1 MSMDS
6 KVDNFLSEWLTFA
19 FSAMILV
26 FLLGYVTYHEHADIT
41 RREKQR
47 LSEVASVAEYML
59 AKQLENIDTTLS
71 KIRDVV
77 TFPGEESPDEKPSAL
92 TTIGSR
98 LKILAGAM
106 TSVSVLTVVDARGNV
121 VASNLDE
128 IVGKS
133 TNQSDYYQTP
143 HKNPDPEVLYISPPF
158 TSALGD
164 WTINLSRVILSN
176 GGSYAGVVTATLD
189 LVFFRALMNA
199 LRYSENAWVRV
210 VHGRGIVF
218 IWEPNRPGMVGN
230 DLANPDTFFTQHLE
244 SGQSQSLF
252 RGKSYS
258 TNEDS
263 LLVLQTISAD
273 HLKMSGPLILGIGRD
288 TSSIYADWR
297 QHLKTYAIFYVVMVF
312 LGVGTLV
319 LFQRWRL
326 YSRKEAERM
335 GSQIRSM
342 QAELESFF
350 SIAPNLL
357 AIGDIEGKCVKLNP
371 AWENVM
377 GYGPGEL
384 DGFYYVDFFHPDD
397 RESGAGIFEAI
408 RKGQT
413 ITNFVARFRHKQGAY
428 RYLEWFAAAYEDRIY
443 AAANDITDRRE
454 TEARLHEL
462 AYHDRLT
469 GLPNRVLFFDRLTQ
483 TLSAAKRNRKR
494 AAILFLD
501 LDGFK
506 RVNDEYGHDAGDTV
520 LKTIAER
527 LPNAIRASD
536 TVARIGGD
544 EFVII
549 LHELD
554 EINDAHLVAQKLLN
568 VVATDLV
575 LSPSEKCRV
584 GVSIG
589 ISIYPEHG
597 TDMDTLLMA
606 ADLAMYA
613 SKKNGANRYAFAG
626 ERLKTEEE
634 IVLDDTYLTGVS
646 EIDEQHKE
654 LAVLIN
660 RLCVSLASK
669 ESEPVITECL
679 FKMVVAFT
687 EYHFATEQKLMR
699 QHAYPEQSE
708 HNAEHERLLEELG
721 RYGLGLFEAETQ
733 FLVSYFRK
741 WLQDHILAQDKAFG
755 IFLKE
760 GGPHA
765 GRKKDH

>member
-1 MSMDS
+1 MDR
-6 KVDNFLSEWLTFA
+6 KVDNFLPEWLIFA
-19 FSAMILV
+19 FFATLLV
-26 FLLGYVTYHEHADIT
+26 FLLGYVSYHEHADIT
-41 RREKQR
+41 HREKQR

-59 AKQLENIDTTLS
+59 AKQLEKIDTTLS

-77 TFPGEESPDEKPSAL
+77 MLPENESPNENPDAL
-92 TTIGSR
+92 ANIGSR
-98 LKILAGAM
+98 LRILAGAM
-106 TSVSVLTVVDARGNV
+106 TSVSALIVVDAKGDI

-128 IVGKS
+128 LVGKKA
-133 TNQSDYYQTP
+133 NQSEYFQTP
-143 HKNPDPEVLYISPPF
+143 LKSLDPEVFYISPPF
-158 TSALGD
+158 TNALGE
-164 WTINLSRVILSN
+164 WTINLTRVILTN
-176 GGSYAGVVTATLD
+176 GGSFAGGVTATLD
-189 LVFFRALMNA
+189 LDFFRALMNA
-199 LRYSENAWVRV
+199 MRYSENAWVRI

-218 IWEPNRPGMVGN
+218 IWEPNRPDLIGK

-244 SGQSQSLF
+244 SGRSQSLF

-258 TNEDS
+258 TNEES
-263 LLVLQTISAD
+263 LLVLQNVSAE
-273 HLKMSGPLILGIGRD
+273 HLKVNAPLILGIGRD
-288 TSSIYADWR
+288 TRSIYADWR

-312 LGVGTLV
+312 FGAGTLIV
-319 LFQRWRL
+319 CQRWRL
-326 YSRKEAERM
+326 YSRRETERM

-342 QAELESFF
+342 QMELESFF

-357 AIGDIEGKCVKLNP
+357 AIGDIEGKCIKLNP
-371 AWENVM
+371 AWENVT
-377 GYGPGEL
+377 GYGLGEL
-384 DGFYYVDFFHPDD
+384 EGLHFVDFFHPDD
-397 RESGAGIFEAI
+397 KESGTGIFEAI

-413 ITNFVARFRHKQGAY
+413 ITNFVARFRHKQGVY
-428 RYLEWFAAAYEDRIY
+428 RYLEWSASAYEDRIY
-443 AAANDITDRRE
+443 AAAHDITERRE
-454 TEARLHEL
+454 TEMRLHEL

-469 GLPNRVLFFDRLTQ
+469 GLPNRVLFFDRLAQ
-483 TLSAAKRNRKR
+483 TLSAAKRSRKR
-494 AAILFLD
+494 AAILFMD

-506 RVNDEYGHDAGDTV
+506 KVNDEYGHDAGDNV

-568 VVATDLV
+568 VVAMDLV

-584 GVSIG
+584 GASIG

-597 TDMDTLLMA
+597 TDIDTLLMA

-613 SKKNGANRYAFAG
+613 SKKNGTNRYAFAG

-646 EIDEQHKE
+646 KIDDQHKD

-679 FKMVVAFT
+679 FKMIVAFT
-687 EYHFATEQKLMR
+687 EYHFATEHKLMR

-708 HNAEHERLLEELG
+708 HNAEHKRLLEELE
-721 RYGLGLFEAETQ
+721 RYGLGLFEADTQ

-741 WLQDHILAQDKAFG
+741 WLQDHILVQDKGLGA
-755 IFLKE
+755 FLKE
-760 GGPHA
+760 RA
-765 GRKKDH
+765 SRTA